1 MQADKDFVSKEEI
14 QEEAKREWYNSLLD
28 SLHQV
33 RCGGD
38 RQDYLLELL
47 TGVGGVTMEIKEK
60 AENTEIVEIN
70 AKRLSFVSLGT
81 KISLCISDDWQTE
94 VDENERFMRLLDLK
108 PFVHA
113 QLALALNLKIEDYF
127 SHRCYSP
134 EYLAEQLTK
143 VIKRAEG
150 FVKIEWDRAHIHS
163 MEFVLEGRR
172 IA

>member
-1 MQADKDFVSKEEI
+1 MQADKDFLNKEEI
-14 QEEAKREWYNSLLD
+14 KAQEAKDWYNSLLD

-38 RQDYLLELL
+38 RQGYLLELL

-60 AENTEIVEIN
+60 AEDTETVELN
-70 AKRLSFVSLGT
+70 PKRLSFVSLGT
-81 KISLCISDDWQTE
+81 KISICISDDWQTE
-94 VDENERFMRLLDLK
+94 VEENERFMRLLDLK

-143 VIKRAEG
+143 VIKMAEG
-150 FVKIEWDRAHIHS
+150 FVKIEWDRANIHS